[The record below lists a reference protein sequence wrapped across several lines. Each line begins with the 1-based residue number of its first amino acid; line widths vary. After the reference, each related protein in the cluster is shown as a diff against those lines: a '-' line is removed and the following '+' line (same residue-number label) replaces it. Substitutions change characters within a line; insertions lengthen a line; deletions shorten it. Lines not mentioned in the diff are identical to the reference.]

1 MKNKAFALVGSF
13 VVLVAV
19 GLGHVS
25 LRYRVIRVGYALA
38 EKLAERR
45 GLEEENRQLRLE
57 EALLRNPARVEHIA
71 RDQLRM
77 ERPDPARIRVVR
89 PGVREV
95 AVNADR
101 TLATP

>member
-1 MKNKAFALVGSF
+1 MKNKALALVGSF

-45 GLEEENRQLRLE
+45 ALEEENRQLRLE
-57 EALLRNPARVEHIA
+57 EALLRNPARVEQIA
-71 RDQLRM
+71 RQRLGM
-77 ERPDPARIRVVR
+77 ARPDPVSIRVAR

-95 AVNADR
+95 AVADR